1 MSTVLTDNLKGK
13 TAANAITITVGASA
27 TQSLKNGIAKSW
39 FRYDQRTDQTL
50 ESSLNI
56 SSAVDDTTGAYSM
69 NLSNNLSSMNDAS
82 LSSAHDY
89 SHDPLQYVGL
99 GDQEFGTQ
107 STSHLEGYTSYN
119 TTLVDATQ
127 VFGQQFGDLA

>member
-1 MSTVLTDNLKGK
+1 MSTVITDNLTGK
-13 TAANAITITVGASA
+13 TSADAITVTVGASA
-27 TQSLKNGIAKSW
+27 TQSLQNGIAKSW

-56 SSAVDDTTGAYSM
+56 SSAVDDATGKYSM
-69 NLSNNLSSMNDAS
+69 NLSSNLSSMNDAS

-89 SHDPLQYVGL
+89 SHDPVQSAGL

-107 STSHLEGYTSYN
+107 STSHLEGHTSYH
-119 TTLVDATQ
+119 TTLYDAAQ